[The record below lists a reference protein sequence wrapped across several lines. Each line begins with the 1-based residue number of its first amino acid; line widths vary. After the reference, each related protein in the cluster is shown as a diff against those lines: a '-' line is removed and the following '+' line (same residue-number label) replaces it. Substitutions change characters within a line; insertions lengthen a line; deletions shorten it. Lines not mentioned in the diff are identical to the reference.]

1 MQNEE
6 FQVCLSIYLEEE
18 RRDEEQLSAVG
29 GPISKVSQ
37 EIWRVF
43 DVGWEIMQSSAG
55 IATTAQGVRE
65 DGRIAIVF
73 ASSKLIKSLYYFQP
87 NKKDFSDLEN
97 ASNS

>member
-1 MQNEE
+1 
-6 FQVCLSIYLEEE
+6 
-18 RRDEEQLSAVG
+18 
-29 GPISKVSQ
+29 
-37 EIWRVF
+37 
-43 DVGWEIMQSSAG
+43 MQSSAG